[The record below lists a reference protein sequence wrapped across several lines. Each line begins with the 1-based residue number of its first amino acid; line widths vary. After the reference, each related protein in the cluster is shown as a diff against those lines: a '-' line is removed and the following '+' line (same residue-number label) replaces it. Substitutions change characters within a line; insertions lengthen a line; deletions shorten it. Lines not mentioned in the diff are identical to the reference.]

1 MRKLD
6 ILLYTRASGGGGAER
21 VWAILANGLVARG
34 HRVTFA
40 FDEKVTDDGVDPAVA
55 TIDVGKGH
63 MGAVLRLARLLRSHR
78 FDVIAG
84 AVSVNCVKLALAK
97 VLALS
102 RVPLV
107 FSYHGFEEY
116 KTGRLS
122 AVGYYWLPLFVPLT
136 RRFVG
141 VSDGIVRALV
151 DRWHAPASRT
161 ERIYNPVQ
169 LIAAATAEE
178 IAARPPII
186 GAVGR
191 LSREK
196 GTDVLIDAFARLTTP
211 DARLMI
217 GGDGPERQR
226 LVQQATDLGVGDR
239 VRFLGRVAS
248 AAEVYGLARV
258 AAVPS
263 RTEAFG
269 MTTVEALSAGIPV
282 VATDCDGSREILADQ
297 YGELVPIEDA
307 AALAAALDRAL
318 AAPPNPAP
326 GVARALE
333 FSAEA
338 GIAQWE
344 RLFAGLATAG

>member
-6 ILLYTRASGGGGAER
+6 ILLYSRASGGGGAER
-21 VWAILANGLVARG
+21 VWAILANGMAARG

-40 FDEKVTDDGVDPAVA
+40 FDEKMAGDGVDPAVNML
-55 TIDVGKGH
+55 DVGAGH
-63 MGAVLRLARLLRSHR
+63 AGAVMKLARLLRSRR
-78 FDVIAG
+78 FDVIAA
-84 AVSVNCVKLALAK
+84 AVSVSCVKLTLAK
-97 VLALS
+97 AMAFS
-102 RVPLV
+102 PVPLV
-107 FSYHGFEEY
+107 LSYHGFEEY

-122 AVGYYWLPLFVPLT
+122 AAGFYGLPLLALFA

-141 VSDGIVRALV
+141 VSDGVVRALV
-151 DRWHAPASRT
+151 TRWHAPAART
-161 ERIYNPVQ
+161 ERIYNPVP
-169 LIAAATAEE
+169 LIAAAMANE
-178 IAARPPII
+178 ILARPPIV

-196 GTDVLIDAFARLTTP
+196 GTDVLIDAFARLVTP
-211 DARLMI
+211 DARLVI

-226 LVQQATDLGVGDR
+226 LVQQAADLGLSDR
-239 VRFLGRVAS
+239 VRFLGRVSS

-269 MTTVEALSAGIPV
+269 MTTVEALSAGLRV
-282 VATDCDGSREILADQ
+282 VASDCEGSREILAGP
-297 YGELVPIEDA
+297 YGELVPVEDA

-318 AAPPNPAP
+318 AMQPDPGP
-326 GVARALE
+326 GVARAQE

-338 GIAQWE
+338 GIDQWE
-344 RLFAGLATAG
+344 RLFTGLATAG

>member
-1 MRKLD
+1 MAKLD

-40 FDEKVTDDGVDPAVA
+40 FDEKMAGDGVDPAVDA
-55 TIDVGKGH
+55 VEVGGGH
-63 MGAVLRLARLLRSHR
+63 AAAVWRLAKLLRDRR
-78 FDVIAG
+78 FDVIAA
-84 AVSVNCVKLALAK
+84 AVSVSCVKLALAK
-97 VLALS
+97 ALALS
-102 RVPLV
+102 RAPLV
-107 FSYHGFEEY
+107 LSYHGFEEY

-122 AVGYYWLPLFVPLT
+122 AAGYYGLPLLSVLT
-136 RRFVG
+136 SRFVG

-151 DRWHAPASRT
+151 ERWHAPTSRT
-161 ERIYNPVQ
+161 VRIYNPVPM
-169 LIAAATAEE
+169 IAVATEDE
-178 IAARPPII
+178 IAGRPPIV

-196 GTDVLIDAFARLTTP
+196 GTDVLIDAFARMTSPNASL
-211 DARLMI
+211 LI
-217 GGDGPERQR
+217 GGDGPERQN
-226 LVQQATDLGVGDR
+226 LEQQVADLGIANR

-269 MTTVEALSAGIPV
+269 MTTVEALSAGLRV
-282 VATDCDGSREILADQ
+282 VATDCDGSREILAGR
-297 YGELVPIEDA
+297 YGELVPVEQAD
-307 AALAAALDRAL
+307 ALASALDRAL
-318 AAPPNPAP
+318 ALPPDPAP
-326 GVARALE
+326 GVARARE

-338 GIAQWE
+338 GIDQWE
-344 RLFAGLATAG
+344 RLFAGLVAGT